1 VLATTFL
8 HFSFSFLLMLQHWFW
23 CLIFVQL
30 VIAIQYLFHII
41 KMVLS
46 NNLNCLLFLH
56 VLWENAVLLSSGM
69 EFVVF
74 AACSF
79 CCQVE
84 KNAGCD
90 RVNYLISMLS

>member
-1 VLATTFL
+1 
-8 HFSFSFLLMLQHWFW
+8 
-23 CLIFVQL
+23 
-30 VIAIQYLFHII
+30 
-41 KMVLS
+41 
-46 NNLNCLLFLH
+46 
-56 VLWENAVLLSSGM
+56 LLSSGM

-84 KNAGCD
+84 KIAGCD